1 MHIEKKSDKCKI
13 KRAKAII
20 QVKET
25 IMQKVKDKIIPIILI
40 AIMAVSG
47 YKIVTYF
54 YQAHE
59 QKKIFTSI
67 EKKIDNN
74 QKGLVKAKG
83 NNIQKK
89 YAKLYEENSD
99 FVGWIKI
106 KGTKINYPVMQ
117 SKDNPDFYLKH
128 GFDKAYT
135 DYGCPYVQENC
146 DMELPSDNIIIY
158 GHHMNDGSMF
168 AGLMKF
174 KDKSFWEKHKT
185 VSFDTLTDRQTY
197 EVIAVFK
204 TVVYTDSPDSFKY
217 YQFVNADT
225 AEDFTAYVEKGKK
238 LSLYETGIT
247 AEYGDKLLTLSTC
260 EYSRTNGRLV
270 VVAKLINE

>member
-25 IMQKVKDKIIPIILI
+25 IMQKVKDKIIHIILI

-106 KGTKINYPVMQ
+106 KGTKINYPVM
-117 SKDNPDFYLKH
+117 KTTKPYDFYLMHNFKKE
-128 GFDKAYT
+128 DSI
-135 DYGCPYVQENC
+135 YGTPFVGEKCSVDPMDFNT
-146 DMELPSDNIIIY
+146 IIY
-158 GHHMNDGSMF
+158 GHHMKNGTMF
-168 AGLMKF
+168 SDLIKYKNVDFYKEHKYVQFDTIKDSGKYLVVYAFVSEVNVKKSFEYYNVAYWSGKKKINKYINEISKRSLYNTNEKITY
-174 KDKSFWEKHKT
+174 KDKIIS
-185 VSFDTLTDRQTY
+185 
-197 EVIAVFK
+197 
-204 TVVYTDSPDSFKY
+204 
-217 YQFVNADT
+217 
-225 AEDFTAYVEKGKK
+225 
-238 LSLYETGIT
+238 
-247 AEYGDKLLTLSTC
+247 LSTC
-260 EYSRTNGRLV
+260 ENTNENSRMV
-270 VVAKLINE
+270 IVCKKIK

>member
-106 KGTKINYPVMQ
+106 KGTKINYPVM
-117 SKDNPDFYLKH
+117 KTTKPYDFYVMHNFKKE
-128 GFDKAYT
+128 DSI
-135 DYGCPYVQENC
+135 YGTPFVGEKCSVDPMDFNT
-146 DMELPSDNIIIY
+146 IIY
-158 GHHMNDGSMF
+158 GHHMKNGTMF
-168 AGLMKF
+168 SDLIKYKNVDFYKEHKYVQFDTIKDSGKYLVVYAFVSEVNVKKSFEYYNVAYWSGKKKINKYINEISKRSLYNTNEKITY
-174 KDKSFWEKHKT
+174 KDKIIS
-185 VSFDTLTDRQTY
+185 
-197 EVIAVFK
+197 
-204 TVVYTDSPDSFKY
+204 
-217 YQFVNADT
+217 
-225 AEDFTAYVEKGKK
+225 
-238 LSLYETGIT
+238 
-247 AEYGDKLLTLSTC
+247 LSTC
-260 EYSRTNGRLV
+260 ENTNENSRMV
-270 VVAKLINE
+270 IVCKKIK

>member
-89 YAKLYEENSD
+89 YAKLY
-99 FVGWIKI
+99 
-106 KGTKINYPVMQ
+106 
-117 SKDNPDFYLKH
+117 
-128 GFDKAYT
+128 
-135 DYGCPYVQENC
+135 
-146 DMELPSDNIIIY
+146 
-158 GHHMNDGSMF
+158 
-168 AGLMKF
+168 
-174 KDKSFWEKHKT
+174 
-185 VSFDTLTDRQTY
+185 
-197 EVIAVFK
+197 
-204 TVVYTDSPDSFKY
+204 
-217 YQFVNADT
+217 
-225 AEDFTAYVEKGKK
+225 
-238 LSLYETGIT
+238 
-247 AEYGDKLLTLSTC
+247 
-260 EYSRTNGRLV
+260 
-270 VVAKLINE
+270 

>member
-106 KGTKINYPVMQ
+106 KGTKINYPVM
-117 SKDNPDFYLKH
+117 KTTKPYDFYLTISK
-128 GFDKAYT
+128 KRTQY
-135 DYGCPYVQENC
+135 
-146 DMELPSDNIIIY
+146 ME
-158 GHHMNDGSMF
+158 HH
-168 AGLMKF
+168 L
-174 KDKSFWEKHKT
+174 
-185 VSFDTLTDRQTY
+185 
-197 EVIAVFK
+197 
-204 TVVYTDSPDSFKY
+204 
-217 YQFVNADT
+217 
-225 AEDFTAYVEKGKK
+225 
-238 LSLYETGIT
+238 
-247 AEYGDKLLTLSTC
+247 
-260 EYSRTNGRLV
+260 
-270 VVAKLINE
+270 

>member
-54 YQAHE
+54 YRAHE

-106 KGTKINYPVMQ
+106 KGTKINYPVM
-117 SKDNPDFYLKH
+117 KTTKPYDFYLMHNFKKE
-128 GFDKAYT
+128 DSI
-135 DYGCPYVQENC
+135 YGTPFVGEKCSVDPMDFNT
-146 DMELPSDNIIIY
+146 IIY
-158 GHHMNDGSMF
+158 GHHMKNGTMF
-168 AGLMKF
+168 SDLIKYKNVDFYKEHKYVQFDTIKDSGKYLVVYAFVSEVNVKKSFEYYNVAYWSGKKKINKYINEISKRSLYNTNEKITY
-174 KDKSFWEKHKT
+174 KDKIIS
-185 VSFDTLTDRQTY
+185 
-197 EVIAVFK
+197 
-204 TVVYTDSPDSFKY
+204 
-217 YQFVNADT
+217 
-225 AEDFTAYVEKGKK
+225 
-238 LSLYETGIT
+238 
-247 AEYGDKLLTLSTC
+247 LSTC
-260 EYSRTNGRLV
+260 ENTNENSRMV
-270 VVAKLINE
+270 IVCKKIK

>member
-99 FVGWIKI
+99 FVGWIK
-106 KGTKINYPVMQ
+106 N
-117 SKDNPDFYLKH
+117 
-128 GFDKAYT
+128 
-135 DYGCPYVQENC
+135 
-146 DMELPSDNIIIY
+146 
-158 GHHMNDGSMF
+158 
-168 AGLMKF
+168 
-174 KDKSFWEKHKT
+174 
-185 VSFDTLTDRQTY
+185 
-197 EVIAVFK
+197 
-204 TVVYTDSPDSFKY
+204 
-217 YQFVNADT
+217 
-225 AEDFTAYVEKGKK
+225 
-238 LSLYETGIT
+238 
-247 AEYGDKLLTLSTC
+247 
-260 EYSRTNGRLV
+260 
-270 VVAKLINE
+270 

>member
-40 AIMAVSG
+40 AIMVVSG

-106 KGTKINYPVMQ
+106 KGTKINYPVM
-117 SKDNPDFYLKH
+117 KTTKPYDFYLMHNFKKE
-128 GFDKAYT
+128 DSI
-135 DYGCPYVQENC
+135 YGTPFVGEKCSVDPMDFNT
-146 DMELPSDNIIIY
+146 IIY
-158 GHHMNDGSMF
+158 GHHMKNGTMF
-168 AGLMKF
+168 SDLIKYKNVDFYKEHKYVQFDTIKDSGKYLVVYAFVSEVNVKKSFEYYNVAYWSGKKKINKYINEISKRSLYNTNEKITY
-174 KDKSFWEKHKT
+174 KDKIIS
-185 VSFDTLTDRQTY
+185 
-197 EVIAVFK
+197 
-204 TVVYTDSPDSFKY
+204 
-217 YQFVNADT
+217 
-225 AEDFTAYVEKGKK
+225 
-238 LSLYETGIT
+238 
-247 AEYGDKLLTLSTC
+247 LSTC
-260 EYSRTNGRLV
+260 ENTNENSRMV
-270 VVAKLINE
+270 IVCKKIK